1 SMQVRK
7 SLHKG
12 VLRSREWL
20 NTQELLSRKN
30 ISVTGDSFKSY
41 IKDIVR
47 LYCYKFLYSREYL
60 NKNAYKKQY
69 QRVINPREFN
79 VPILQ
84 LEVAWIN
91 NNYRSSDSSSD
102 IIILPRMIR
111 RMVVFND
118 TKINKQLEE
127 VLGGVARKKVAVRNK
142 GGLYTRIKKEND
154 FLSMDRFMVE
164 IENII
169 RPKIFP
175 TSIYPPFSLSF
186 IERELPLLNLAH
198 SQYKRAIS

>member
-1 SMQVRK
+1 MDAARNQTGKRIVEDAKILHQLRNSKQVRK
-7 SLHKG
+7 SLHNG

-20 NTQELLSRKN
+20 NTQELLRRKN

-60 NKNAYKKQY
+60 NENAYKKQY

-91 NNYRSSDSSSD
+91 NNCRSSDSSSD

-127 VLGGVARKKVAVRNK
+127 MLGGIARKKVAVRNK

-154 FLSMDRFMVE
+154 FRSMDRFM
-164 IENII
+164 
-169 RPKIFP
+169 
-175 TSIYPPFSLSF
+175 
-186 IERELPLLNLAH
+186 
-198 SQYKRAIS
+198 